1 MGKLS
6 IRYNQKTIA
15 STLVEVL
22 VALVILLSV
31 FAVGMLIFARL
42 NQASSSQT
50 RQTVHLQLR
59 EIASRYV
66 NEELDI
72 EQTFQY
78 EHILYSLE
86 EEQLS
91 GYADRIRV
99 KIYAF
104 DTWQQKPVDSLILI
118 HPFNEK

>member
-1 MGKLS
+1 MGKLN
-6 IRYNQKTIA
+6 ILYNQKTTA

-66 NEELDI
+66 NEEWDT

-91 GYADRIRV
+91 DYADRIRV

-104 DTWQQKPVDSLILI
+104 DTQLQKPVDSLILI

>member
-1 MGKLS
+1 MGKLN
-6 IRYNQKTIA
+6 ILYNQKTTA

-42 NQASSSQT
+42 NQASSSQI

-66 NEELDI
+66 NEEWDT
-72 EQTFQY
+72 EQTIQY

-91 GYADRIRV
+91 DYADRIRV

-104 DTWQQKPVDSLILI
+104 DTQLQKPVDSLILI